1 MSPRFRIPLYFLSV
15 AVPSLLIFQACSS
28 STTSA
33 GTIDGTTDGSGGT
46 MGTVG
51 PTSSGTT
58 VGPTAAGSTTTTATS
73 AGPTTGGPTTAGPTT
88 AGPTTSG
95 STTGSP
101 FGGAPTTVGPTTAS
115 ASASTTGDGTGSGG
129 TSATVGTT
137 GSGTTGGDV
146 TCVLPDLPEPSGLT
160 EVHMTLPDPFTFY
173 DGTKVTT
180 KAQWECRRK
189 EILAMA
195 AKYLYAPV
203 PDEPDSVTGTVSG
216 GNVSISVTVGGKT
229 EMFSAT
235 IGSGSSDVIA
245 LNLGS
250 GVLPGGAKAL
260 SLGNNNAG
268 KIESLYGIS
277 GINPNIV
284 NAWMINRV
292 MDVLEQNPDSGHD
305 PTKMVVSGCSGCGKG
320 AYLAGVFSRIPV
332 TVIVESGGGGVA
344 NLRQAEWFRHG
355 EGDATWQCSD
365 AKPQSIDNLEESG
378 ICGPW
383 VTGAAQWL
391 RNDPSKVYNLPF
403 DTHLLLAT
411 IAPRYLVHFTNN
423 NGTNSW
429 CHLGGTCEALS
440 AWAAKPVWKALGV
453 PERFGFNMYSAGHC
467 GASGSQTSLA
477 GEMFKLAFD
486 GDTSAN
492 TDVMNIMDDGVQQ
505 PVNEWE
511 SMWIDWDMNTILSD

>member
-1 MSPRFRIPLYFLSV
+1 MSSARFRISY
-15 AVPSLLIFQACSS
+15 LLTFALPALALLHAPGCSS
-28 STTSA
+28 EATY
-33 GTIDGTTDGSGGT
+33 TDPVEGSGGT
-46 MGTVG
+46 TGNGVTNGV
-51 PTSSGTT
+51 TN
-58 VGPTAAGSTTTTATS
+58 TAAGPSS
-73 AGPTTGGPTTAGPTT
+73 AGPTSGTTTGTTGAGPTTAGPTT
-88 AGPTTSG
+88 AGPTT
-95 STTGSP
+95 
-101 FGGAPTTVGPTTAS
+101 AGPTTAGP
-115 ASASTTGDGTGSGG
+115 TTAGPTTAGPGGGPVGGSGG
-129 TSATVGTT
+129 VTGMGGGSGIGGATATTSPT
-137 GSGTTGGDV
+137 GTTGGDV
-146 TCVLPDLPEPSGLT
+146 TCVLPELPEPSGLT
-160 EVHMTLPDPFTFY
+160 DVRMTLPDPFTFF

-203 PDEPDSVTGTVSG
+203 PDEPDEVTGTVSG

-229 EMFSAT
+229 ESFSAT

-250 GVLPGGAKAL
+250 GVLPGGAKSL
-260 SLGNNNAG
+260 SLGSGNAG
-268 KIESLYGIS
+268 KIEGLYGIS

-292 MDVLEQNPDSGHD
+292 MDVLEKNPDSGHD

-355 EGDATWQCSD
+355 EGDATWQCAD
-365 AKPQSIDNLEESG
+365 AKPQSIDNLEETG

-391 RNDPSKVYNLPF
+391 RSDPSKVYNLPF
-403 DTHLLLAT
+403 DTHMLLAT

-453 PERFGFNMYSAGHC
+453 PERFGFNMYSANHC

-511 SMWIDWDMNTILSD
+511 SMWIDWDMNTILN

>member
-1 MSPRFRIPLYFLSV
+1 MFARSRTSLHFLSV
-15 AVPSLLIFQACSS
+15 ALPLAALQTVACSS
-28 STTSA
+28 STTN
-33 GTIDGTTDGSGGT
+33 TVDEVMPDGTTGGT
-46 MGTVG
+46 VTSAG
-51 PTSSGTT
+51 PTTGTPMG
-58 VGPTAAGSTTTTATS
+58 VTTTS
-73 AGPTTGGPTTAGPTT
+73 AGPTTGGATTGGPTT
-88 AGPTTSG
+88 GGPTTG
-95 STTGSP
+95 
-101 FGGAPTTVGPTTAS
+101 GPTTGGT
-115 ASASTTGDGTGSGG
+115 TTGDPTTGGLTSGG
-129 TSATVGTT
+129 LTT
-137 GSGTTGGDV
+137 GTMGAGGASSVTSGTTTGGTGGPV
-146 TCVLPDLPEPSGLT
+146 ECNLPDLPEGNALT
-160 EVHMTLPDPFTFY
+160 YMNEKLPDPFTFY
-173 DGTKVTT
+173 DGTPVTT
-180 KAQWECRRK
+180 QAQWECRRK

-203 PDEPDSVTGTVSG
+203 PDEPDMVTGEVNG
-216 GNVSISVTVGGKT
+216 GNVSINVTVGGNT
-229 EMFSAT
+229 QTFTAT
-235 IGSGSSDVIA
+235 IGNGSSDVIA

-250 GVLPGGAKAL
+250 GVVPQGSK
-260 SLGNNNAG
+260 SLNLGSGNAG

-292 MDVLEQNPDSGHD
+292 MDVLEQHPDSGHD

-344 NLRQAEWFRHG
+344 NLRQAEWFRNG
-355 EGDATWQCSD
+355 AGSSRWMCQD
-365 AKPQSIDNLEESG
+365 AKPQSIDNLEETG

-391 RNDPSKVYNLPF
+391 RSNPSKVYNLPF

-453 PERFGFNMYSAGHC
+453 PERMGFSMYSANHC
-467 GASGSQTSLA
+467 GASGTQTALA

-486 GDTSAN
+486 GNTSAN
-492 TDVMNIMDDGVQQ
+492 TDVMEIPASGVQQ
-505 PVNEWE
+505 PVEEWQG
-511 SMWIDWDMNTILSD
+511 MWVDWNMDTVLTP